1 MSCASP
7 TWPCAAPLGVPRC
20 PWSSSLTPASEAAA
34 VTLESWQTGMSEIE
48 QHLTLFWPFNQE
60 DTAAITKMRA
70 SEEFGRLSAQ
80 RRVRQ
85 QSMTLEQLR
94 CSSGQSWNLKDT
106 SDSGNYLFNLNLV
119 KCGRNYADTDTSLLM
134 NTSQGIF
141 LSLSISCLFLVL
153 TLMQLFAEDFG
164 ILPGPKHDPRIQPL
178 TLVGVDRLDGLRP
191 KLSRMQTNSM
201 N

>member
-1 MSCASP
+1 
-7 TWPCAAPLGVPRC
+7 
-20 PWSSSLTPASEAAA
+20 
-34 VTLESWQTGMSEIE
+34 
-48 QHLTLFWPFNQE
+48 
-60 DTAAITKMRA
+60 
-70 SEEFGRLSAQ
+70 
-80 RRVRQ
+80 
-85 QSMTLEQLR
+85 MTLEQLR

-106 SDSGNYLFNLNLV
+106 SDSDNYLFNLNLV

-178 TLVGVDRLDGLRP
+178 TLVGV
-191 KLSRMQTNSM
+191 
-201 N
+201 

>member
-1 MSCASP
+1 
-7 TWPCAAPLGVPRC
+7 
-20 PWSSSLTPASEAAA
+20 
-34 VTLESWQTGMSEIE
+34 
-48 QHLTLFWPFNQE
+48 
-60 DTAAITKMRA
+60 
-70 SEEFGRLSAQ
+70 
-80 RRVRQ
+80 
-85 QSMTLEQLR
+85 MTLEQLR

-119 KCGRNYADTDTSLLM
+119 KCGRNYADTNTSLLM